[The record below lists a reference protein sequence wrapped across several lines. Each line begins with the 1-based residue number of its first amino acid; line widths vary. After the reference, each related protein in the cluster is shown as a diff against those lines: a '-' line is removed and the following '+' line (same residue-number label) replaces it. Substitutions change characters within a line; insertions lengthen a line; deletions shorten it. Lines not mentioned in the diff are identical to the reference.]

1 MFSEPSAAIII
12 LNWNGFDDTVECLQS
27 LRQVTYTH
35 YKVVLVDNGSANNEG
50 KNIKNLFPEIHLIE
64 NATNRGFAG
73 GCNNGIAWAMDNSFD
88 YIITLN
94 NDCLVEPDWLTNLVA
109 GLVASGAD
117 FASSRIMYYPEKD
130 LICSDGDGLLPD
142 GTGYVIHALQKFQL
156 PGSIQPIFSACGAG
170 AIFSSKCLK
179 SVKIQKNQFFDEL
192 FFAYLEDID
201 LGSRLHA
208 LSFKGVSI
216 PDAVIYH
223 KESKTAGTRSFF
235 KIYQSEKNRILVE
248 LLNFPLWLIVLGELY
263 FLSRTVSRN
272 VMKFFPMR
280 RHNENR
286 PMPSKNFSPWGVL
299 LKSRWWIIQNFSKI
313 WNDRRE
319 RQSRGMIS
327 NRIRRH
333 FCWDIERLLSTKLG

>member
-130 LICSDGDGLLPD
+130 LICSDV
-142 GTGYVIHALQKFQL
+142 TGCCLTAPVMSYMPCRNFSCRGQYSL
-156 PGSIQPIFSACGAG
+156 FSAPA
-170 AIFSSKCLK
+170 A
-179 SVKIQKNQFFDEL
+179 
-192 FFAYLEDID
+192 
-201 LGSRLHA
+201 LGQSFRQNA
-208 LSFKGVSI
+208 LS
-216 PDAVIYH
+216 P
-223 KESKTAGTRSFF
+223 SKYKKTSFLMSFF
-235 KIYQSEKNRILVE
+235 SHTLKISTWDQDCMRCRSKGSV
-248 LLNFPLWLIVLGELY
+248 
-263 FLSRTVSRN
+263 
-272 VMKFFPMR
+272 FPMR
-280 RHNENR
+280 SSIIRNPKQQEHA
-286 PMPSKNFSPWGVL
+286 PF
-299 LKSRWWIIQNFSKI
+299 LKF
-313 WNDRRE
+313 
-319 RQSRGMIS
+319 IS
-327 NRIRRH
+327 LKKTE
-333 FCWDIERLLSTKLG
+333 F